1 MKPLVERLHADTPSP
16 SVFLVKTS
24 PGRHHSGLI
33 FRPLDG
39 DRRFLHL
46 AWHLAL
52 LCDEQ
57 LEDEVWTVQPAD
69 DADTLENLND
79 LARLVWAAHAHGELQ
94 YGLELA
100 NASIRT
106 DGTIVL
112 GRSHGLTC
120 ASFLMLLYENIGA
133 PLLRLGE
140 WSTRRDE
147 KRRSEDDAA
156 QRRLVDA
163 LNKHHPAHAALVQQ
177 TVGCARFRPEEVA
190 AASGLSDRPVGFEV
204 ATKAGQDV
212 LNHLPS

>member
-1 MKPLVERLHADTPSP
+1 MTPVVELLHTHTRAP

-33 FRPLDG
+33 FTRLDG
-39 DRRFLHL
+39 ERCFLHL

-57 LEDEVWTVQPAD
+57 LEDDVWTINPAD
-69 DADTLENLND
+69 DQDTLENLND
-79 LARLVWAAHAHGELQ
+79 LARLVWDAHSNGELQ

-100 NASIRT
+100 NVSVRA
-106 DGTIVL
+106 DGVIVL

-120 ASFLMLLYENIGA
+120 ASFVLLLYQNVGA

-140 WSTRRDE
+140 WSTHRSER
-147 KRRSEDDAA
+147 RRSEDDAA
-156 QRRLVDA
+156 QQALVDA
-163 LNKHHPAHAALVQQ
+163 LNKHYPAHAALVQQ

-190 AASGLSDRPVGFEV
+190 AASGLPDRPVGFEV
-204 ATKAGQDV
+204 ASKLGQDV